1 MMDILC
7 LILIASFFTCFG
19 FLIGGFI
26 SKPSG
31 KLVIDKEADGIF
43 VAITDKP
50 EDLAKRKRIILKVY
64 TTKGKLL

>member
-1 MMDILC
+1 MDILC
-7 LILIASFFTCFG
+7 LILIATFFTCLG

-26 SKPSG
+26 SRPSG
-31 KLVIDKEADGIF
+31 RLIIDKEKDSFF

-64 TTKGKLL
+64 TAKGRQL